1 MASSPKIIVFDD
13 DPTGSQTVR
22 GCPLLLEFSSASL
35 AAALADPSPLLF
47 LLTNSRALEPHDVRE
62 QLTLICRRLRPLLQ
76 QLQRPWLVVSRG
88 DSTLRGHTPL
98 EHDLIRAELG
108 PFHASLLVPAFP
120 QGGRTTVNGVH
131 FLHGQPV
138 HHSPF
143 ARDRRFAYPSSD
155 LAQWLEHKSAGLIG
169 PAAVVQL
176 PQPGAMAQLLPG
188 QWGVLDVQQP
198 ADLQAI
204 GAAVLQ
210 ELGQGRRH
218 LCQSAASLINGLAAM
233 PSRLMELSE
242 LPEISS
248 GGVVLVGSH
257 VPLTDQQLER
267 LLAEPGCAGVEF
279 PLQASEADLP
289 GLTAAIQAIRTSG
302 RTPVLFSS
310 RGEQPGF
317 TPLQQ
322 RQLALRMAQ
331 VVLGLQAPLG
341 YVIAKGGTTSLTL
354 LQQGLGLRQ
363 LRLLGQLQAG
373 LSLVRP
379 EQPHERF
386 GSLPVV
392 TFPGNLGDAD
402 SLRLCWQQ
410 LERLRG

>member
-35 AAALADPSPLLF
+35 EAALADPSPLLF
-47 LLTNSRALEPHDVRE
+47 LLTNSRALEPQEVRE

-120 QGGRTTVNGVH
+120 QGGRTTSKGVH
-131 FLHGQPV
+131 LLHGEPV
-138 HHSPF
+138 HQSPF

-155 LAQWLEHKSAGLIG
+155 LAQWLEHKSAGVIS
-169 PAAVVQL
+169 ANAVVRL
-176 PQPGAMAQLLPG
+176 PQPAAIAQLQPG
-188 QWGVLDVQQP
+188 QWAVADVQAP
-198 ADLQAI
+198 ADLEAI
-204 GAAVLQ
+204 GAVVLQ
-210 ELGQGRRH
+210 ELAQGRRH

-233 PSRLMELSE
+233 PSRLLEPLE
-242 LPEISS
+242 LPPITA

-257 VPLTDQQLER
+257 VPLADQQLEQ
-267 LLAEPGCAGVEF
+267 LLAEPSCAGVEF
-279 PLQASEADLP
+279 PLQASEADLQR
-289 GLTAAIQAIRTSG
+289 LSAALQAIRGSG
-302 RTPVLFSS
+302 RTPVLFST

-331 VVLGLQAPLG
+331 VVLALDAPLG

-354 LQQGLGLRQ
+354 LQQGLGL
-363 LRLLGQLQAG
+363 
-373 LSLVRP
+373 
-379 EQPHERF
+379 
-386 GSLPVV
+386 
-392 TFPGNLGDAD
+392 
-402 SLRLCWQQ
+402 
-410 LERLRG
+410 